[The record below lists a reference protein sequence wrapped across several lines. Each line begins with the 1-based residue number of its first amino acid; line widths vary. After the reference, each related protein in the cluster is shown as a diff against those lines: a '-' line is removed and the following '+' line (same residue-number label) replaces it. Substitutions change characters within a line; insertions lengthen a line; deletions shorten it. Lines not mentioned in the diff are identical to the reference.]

1 VLFQTLLMFGVQAR
15 PIRIVLRWQIIA
27 TAALSLVA
35 AFLWGQDGA
44 LSAALGGA
52 VNLAAGWAYGWV
64 LARSSKASVGEALRT
79 MFRAEAVKVLLIVI
93 LLWLVFTNYQGIV
106 HAAFLLSF
114 AITVAIFAAAIA
126 VRDTDDNK
134 GPRATG
140 DQ

>member
-1 VLFQTLLMFGVQAR
+1 M
-15 PIRIVLRWQIIA
+15 LRWQIIA

-35 AFLWGQDGA
+35 GILWDQDGA

-52 VNLAAGWAYGWV
+52 VNIVAGSAYGWIA
-64 LARSSKASVGEALRT
+64 ARSSKASAGDALRT
-79 MFRAEAVKVLLIVI
+79 MFRAEAVKVLLIII
-93 LLWLVFTNYQGIV
+93 LLWLVFTNYSSIV
-106 HAAFLLSF
+106 HAAFLASF

-140 DQ
+140 EQ

>member
-1 VLFQTLLMFGVQAR
+1 MLLRVQAR
-15 PIRIVLRWQIIA
+15 PIRTVLWWQVIA

-35 AFLWGQDGA
+35 AFPWGVDGA
-44 LSAALGGA
+44 LSAALGGL

-64 LARSSKASVGEALRT
+64 ITRSSKASAGEALRA
-79 MFRAEAVKVLLIVI
+79 MFRAEGVKILLIII
-93 LLWLVFTNYQGIV
+93 LLWLVFSNYQGIV
-106 HAAFLLSF
+106 HAAFLSSF